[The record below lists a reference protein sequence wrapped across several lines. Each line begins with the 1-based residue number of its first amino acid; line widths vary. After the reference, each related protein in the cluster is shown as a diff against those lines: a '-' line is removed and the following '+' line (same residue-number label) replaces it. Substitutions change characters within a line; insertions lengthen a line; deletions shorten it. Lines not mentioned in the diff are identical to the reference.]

1 MKLTIRPQRRRG
13 RIEWV
18 LDVRKQGKRT
28 RTFHP
33 TKAAAESAAADIRD
47 QWSVSGHSWA
57 TMPARERAEIVLVAE
72 EIKQAGRTW
81 REVWDFYRSAHP
93 VGVPSLPLEEAIA
106 RFLEEK
112 TAANRR
118 PRYVEQMARFLRF
131 FARGR
136 ERLPIGAVTREMLE
150 QWVQGRRLRAGTQK
164 NNYLLFG
171 AFFSHA
177 LKRGWVARNP
187 CRGIEHPRVER
198 VPPRIL
204 APAEARHLLGV
215 CEARHPKLLA
225 WVALGMFA
233 GTRPEETDQ
242 LTWPKIDLARGLI
255 QMDAAASKVRHRR
268 VIPLEPAAVGWLTRA
283 RELEA
288 QLPWEWE
295 KRKHVQKC
303 LRNSAGWER
312 WWPDVLR
319 HTAASYLMAIHR
331 DAGKV
336 AHTLG
341 NSPGILLTHY
351 HELVTPEQAAEFW
364 AIRPNSMAG
373 QPAQAA
379 PAARP

>member
-1 MKLTIRPQRRRG
+1 MLFGHQLGTISPHHEAHHQTATKEG

-72 EIKQAGRTW
+72 EIKQSGNTW

-255 QMDAAASKVRHRR
+255 QMDAAASKGAASAGDSAGARR
-268 VIPLEPAAVGWLTRA
+268 GGVAHAGRGTRCAASVGVG
-283 RELEA
+283 EA
-288 QLPWEWE
+288 QARSEVPAQLGRVGAVVAGRVAPHGGELP
-295 KRKHVQKC
+295 H
-303 LRNSAGWER
+303 G
-312 WWPDVLR
+312 D
-319 HTAASYLMAIHR
+319 
-331 DAGKV
+331 
-336 AHTLG
+336 
-341 NSPGILLTHY
+341 SPGRGQGGAHVGGI
-351 HELVTPEQAAEFW
+351 P
-364 AIRPNSMAG
+364 RPSS
-373 QPAQAA
+373 
-379 PAARP
+379 

>member
-136 ERLPIGAVTREMLE
+136 ERLQVGAITREMLE
-150 QWVQGRRLRAGTQK
+150 QWVQGRRLHAATQK

-198 VPPRIL
+198 VPRGFWPRPRRGTCSGC
-204 APAEARHLLGV
+204 AKP
-215 CEARHPKLLA
+215 
-225 WVALGMFA
+225 
-233 GTRPEETDQ
+233 GTRSCWRGWRWGCSRARARRKPTSSPGRRS
-242 LTWPKIDLARGLI
+242 TWP
-255 QMDAAASKVRHRR
+255 AA
-268 VIPLEPAAVGWLTRA
+268 
-283 RELEA
+283 
-288 QLPWEWE
+288 
-295 KRKHVQKC
+295 
-303 LRNSAGWER
+303 
-312 WWPDVLR
+312 
-319 HTAASYLMAIHR
+319 
-331 DAGKV
+331 
-336 AHTLG
+336 
-341 NSPGILLTHY
+341 
-351 HELVTPEQAAEFW
+351 
-364 AIRPNSMAG
+364 
-373 QPAQAA
+373 
-379 PAARP
+379 